1 MSKASFK
8 LSVLTHEKE
17 LFAGKAVSLVA
28 RAQDGELG
36 ILANHAPL
44 LTLLGKGRIRFTTAE
59 GENREFKTEQG
70 FLKASNNQVT
80 ALL

>member
-8 LSVLTHEKE
+8 LSVLTPEKE
-17 LFAGKAVSLVA
+17 LFAGEAVSLAA
-28 RAQDGELG
+28 RAEDGEIG

-44 LTLLGKGRIRFTTAE
+44 LTLLGKGRIRFTTSK
-59 GENREFKTEQG
+59 GESREFKTEQG
-70 FLKASNNQVT
+70 FLKVSNNQVT